1 LAATVDY
8 YPQLESL
15 QLGTTQKLAGNLNNQ
30 FTRDA
35 RAQIDSSLALQRNM
49 TGEAGR
55 LSGMGARMEEF
66 ARQNFLDSGP
76 TAAEQNIQGLGQ
88 SAMGV
93 MADQIV
99 APTDIRNVEAINAQ
113 AARMG
118 AVRDVQGVNA
128 QRVGDVRSR
137 NVGSGALG
145 GSLLSEAQRRVE
157 SGGRLSAEASRDA
170 VQSARAG
177 MAARGMA
184 TGSSGLAAE
193 LLNRDRYARTRDME
207 NLGFAQN
214 VQNADVQRQMSN
226 ADMALQAARG
236 NQAMAGQMSLADQ
249 AAMMDA
255 QRLNQASDL
264 TRGQTDA
271 QFAQQV
277 ALSNQAAGMDAE
289 RLNQSRDQILAGM
302 SMDAQQ
308 ANQSANMNQR
318 EMNRAFMLNAN
329 QAFNQGT
336 IQRRDQAAQQAALGG
351 NLMQGAGA
359 LYGNAANIGFAGA
372 QNLTALD
379 PYARAMGVG
388 MQSAG
393 NTQADLQ
400 QGIGQTYNNALGMAG
415 NVASFNSNAIDS
427 RYNSYMNNQAAR
439 QAANTT
445 AGATRQA
452 AMFSMIGNILSDR
465 REKTDVKPLGQTS
478 GVLGLKVYEYRY
490 KGDDEKRKGFMAQDV
505 ARVLP
510 EAVAEVEYQGKK
522 RLAIK
527 PQIIGQALARELTR
541 AAA

>member
-1 LAATVDY
+1 MAKGKSQGGKRPQGGKSQGGKRPQGGKSKKGKRSKGKSQPEFAAPLSFGEIFTQANESARESARDQLAATVDY

-66 ARQNFLDSGP
+66 ALQNFLGSGP

-93 MADQIV
+93 MAGQIV
-99 APTDIRNVEAINAQ
+99 APTDIRNVQAINAQ

-128 QRVGDVRSR
+128 QRVADVRSR

-157 SGGRLSAEASRDA
+157 SGGRLSAEAGRDA
-170 VQSARAG
+170 VQAARAG

-271 QFAQQV
+271 QFAQQT
-277 ALSNQAAGMDAE
+277 ALANQAAGMDAQ

-359 LYGNAANIGFAGA
+359 LYGNAANIGFAGG
-372 QNLTALD
+372 QNLTAID

-393 NTQADLQ
+393 NTQANLQ

-415 NVASFNSNAIDS
+415 NVASFNANMIDT
-427 RYNSYMNNQAAR
+427 RANSMMNNQAAL
-439 QAANTT
+439 QAARMQSS
-445 AGATRQA
+445 ALGQQG
-452 AMFSMIGNILSDR
+452 MMGMIGGIGGGALM
-465 REKTDVKPLGQTS
+465 
-478 GVLGLKVYEYRY
+478 GVGL
-490 KGDDEKRKGFMAQDV
+490 
-505 ARVLP
+505 
-510 EAVAEVEYQGKK
+510 
-522 RLAIK
+522 
-527 PQIIGQALARELTR
+527 AL
-541 AAA
+541 